1 MECKKT
7 LAQKD
12 INKWE
17 LVSDARWANFF

>member
-17 LVSDARWANFF
+17 LVSDAH